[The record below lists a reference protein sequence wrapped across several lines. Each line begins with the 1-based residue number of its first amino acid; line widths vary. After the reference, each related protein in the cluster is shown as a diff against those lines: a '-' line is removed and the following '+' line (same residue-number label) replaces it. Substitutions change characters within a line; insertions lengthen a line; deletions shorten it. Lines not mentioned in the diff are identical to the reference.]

1 MAEFSHRPVLPAE
14 VLRFLA
20 PRPGGVYL
28 DGTVGGGGHAALV
41 LEACAPGGVLIGFD
55 RDESALAAARERL
68 APFGERVR
76 LFHGNFAEVA
86 LFLPELGGAG
96 IDGFLLDLGVSSHQL
111 DTGDRGF
118 SFQQDAPLDMRM
130 DTGSGATAA
139 DLVNELP
146 EEELTRI
153 IRQYGEE
160 RWAKRIAAFIVRARD
175 EARIETTFRLVDV
188 IKGAVPRGAWD
199 ERLHPATR
207 TFQALRIA
215 VNDELGSLELGL
227 TAALRLL
234 NGGGRGVVI
243 SFHSLEDRIV
253 KNTFRSHAQ
262 GCTCPKGFPRCV
274 CGGAPQVRVLTGK
287 PVMAGED
294 ELALN
299 PRARSA
305 KLRAVEKL

>member
-20 PRPGGVYL
+20 PRPEGVYL

-55 RDESALAAARERL
+55 RDESALAAARSRL
-68 APFGERVR
+68 VPFGERAR
-76 LFHGNFAEVA
+76 LFHGNFAEVV
-86 LFLPELGGAG
+86 LLLPELGNAG
-96 IDGFLLDLGVSSHQL
+96 LDGFLLDLGVSSHQL

-130 DTGSGATAA
+130 DAGSGATAA

-153 IRQYGEE
+153 IREYGEE

-175 EARIETTFRLVDV
+175 EAPIETTFRLVDV
-188 IKGAVPRGAWD
+188 IKGAVPRGAWE

-215 VNDELGSLELGL
+215 VNDELGSLERGL
-227 TAALRLL
+227 TALLSLL
-234 NGGGRGVVI
+234 NSGGRGVVI

-294 ELALN
+294 ELASN